1 MTRSVAYNRT
11 VKATGLILSVA
22 FLLVGCAKDIQ
33 SKEAVRQGVIDHLSG
48 RAGLDLGS
56 MNIEVTSVTFRGDE
70 ADATV
75 SFQAKGANDPASG
88 MQMQYT
94 LERKGNR
101 WAVKAK
107 AGAGGGMHGE
117 GGMMPEN
124 PHGAGEAPSGDL
136 PPGHPPTGQGKNSG
150 GAEQ

>member
-1 MTRSVAYNRT
+1 MLA
-11 VKATGLILSVA
+11 AA
-22 FLLVGCAKDIQ
+22 LLLAGCATDIQ

-56 MNIEVTSVTFRGDE
+56 MTIEVTSVTFRGDE

-75 SFQAKGANDPASG
+75 SFQAKGTSDPASG

-101 WAVKAK
+101 WAVKSK
-107 AGAGGGMHGE
+107 TGAGGVHGE
-117 GGMMPEN
+117 GGMMPQS
-124 PHGAGEAPSGDL
+124 PHGAGEAPSGAL
-136 PPGHPPTGQGKNSG
+136 PPGHPPAGQPDPRTRK
-150 GAEQ
+150 Q